1 MLSGHYYKILNF
13 NQMTKQMLF
22 FTERKRK
29 QMRLQGKVSDDKYTE
44 AKKKKKNIL
53 GRSGLYRIH
62 YSMTE
67 RLKSLNIS
75 STYIYIYIK
84 K

>member
-1 MLSGHYYKILNF
+1 MLF
-13 NQMTKQMLF
+13 F
-22 FTERKRK
+22 FTERKQK
-29 QMRLQGKVSDDKYTE
+29 LMRLQGKVSDDKYTE
-44 AKKKKKNIL
+44 AQKKKKKNIL

-75 STYIYIYIK
+75 STYIHIYIK